1 MRLLTRFLIF
11 VTVLLLGSRMV
22 AQVHPKVPRGHE
34 EFLSGGATSPDLEKR
49 APGPRSPIR
58 VARTGLKTG
67 TNQLVVGPNV
77 RVNDPQQAFPNGLL
91 GRSETTVAA
100 SGDGELVLVGFND
113 AQGFCGPPF
122 GSACTPEN
130 PPGLSGFGFS
140 LDAASPLQMAAHRTR
155 SFSTMCSP
163 AATRGWTGVDW
174 TTKLS
179 STATCRWM
187 RPQEQI
193 SVSVCTGASSR
204 TEASRFR
211 TCTC

>member
-1 MRLLTRFLIF
+1 
-11 VTVLLLGSRMV
+11 
-22 AQVHPKVPRGHE
+22 
-34 EFLSGGATSPDLEKR
+34 
-49 APGPRSPIR
+49 

-140 LDAASPLQMAAHRTR
+140 LDGGLTFTDGGAPDPKL
-155 SFSTMCSP
+155 FNNVF
-163 AATRGWTGVDW
+163 TRGDPWMDRGGLDDKTFFYGNLSVD
-174 TTKLS
+174 
-179 STATCRWM
+179 AT
-187 RPQEQI
+187 
-193 SVSVCTGASSR
+193 
-204 TEASRFR
+204 
-211 TCTC
+211 